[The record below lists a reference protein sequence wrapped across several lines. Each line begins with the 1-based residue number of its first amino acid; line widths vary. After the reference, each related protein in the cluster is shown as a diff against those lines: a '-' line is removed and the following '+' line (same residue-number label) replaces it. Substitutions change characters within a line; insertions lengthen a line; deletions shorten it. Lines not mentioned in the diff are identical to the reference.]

1 MGHSLGTLL
10 EGDIRSFSMSTMSF
24 SSVRGII
31 NSKEKDLE
39 EFEERTKGNWLEME
53 EKRRKEEE
61 ESKMAKR
68 ILVRLQREGEEKQRA
83 MK

>member
-1 MGHSLGTLL
+1 
-10 EGDIRSFSMSTMSF
+10 MSTMSF